1 VALVHRL
8 PPRVDSIGKCN
19 SLADIRNESA
29 WFASAESTRLAP
41 SRVRPGSRIGSM
53 ITHAVVLTTAALC
66 LAALPA
72 QAAPRT
78 VAEIAYYDGADRQQ
92 LLEDGARH
100 EGALMLYA
108 TGTQIQ
114 PLLDRFMQKY
124 PFIKVAMPRASSID
138 VTRKVIEEYGAG
150 LYQVDAYELSSY
162 GLVVERDLGLLQPF
176 ISPELADYAATAI
189 EPARN
194 WVSVRESYL
203 GIGYNTQKIS
213 AQDAPKSYQDLLA
226 PQWKSKMAI
235 SGSLST
241 SANWVGAMV
250 ISLGADY
257 VKKLGQQDIRIYELT
272 GRALANLTIAGEV
285 PLSPTIYNSHVEA
298 SRAQGAPIAWNVPG
312 PVPVTDTSTA
322 LAFKAPHPNAA
333 MLLIDFLM
341 SKEGQTMYR
350 DLGYVPSRNGMA
362 APDFPVLQKI
372 YLTNRPNYVQEFE
385 QWTALVRE
393 TIFKGGR
400 RN

>member
-1 VALVHRL
+1 MNLPGSQVLV
-8 PPRVDSIGKCN
+8 SIGSSQDECGRAAGSDSMVSRAAFWS
-19 SLADIRNESA
+19 SLA
-29 WFASAESTRLAP
+29 
-41 SRVRPGSRIGSM
+41 
-53 ITHAVVLTTAALC
+53 LC
-66 LAALPA
+66 VAALPA
-72 QAAPRT
+72 LAAPKT
-78 VAEIAYYDGADRQQ
+78 VSEIANYAGADRQQ

-114 PLLDRFMQKY
+114 PLLDRFMKKY

-150 LYQVDAYELSSY
+150 FYQVDAYELSSY
-162 GLVVERDLGLLQPF
+162 GLVVPREQGLLQPF
-176 ISPELADYAATAI
+176 TSPELADYEATTI
-189 EPARN
+189 EPAHN

-203 GIGYNTQKIS
+203 GIGYNTQKIR
-213 AQDAPKSYQDLLA
+213 AEDAPKSYQDLLA

-241 SANWVGAMV
+241 SANWVGGMV
-250 ISLGADY
+250 ISLGVDY
-257 VKKLGQQDIRIYELT
+257 VKKLGQQDIRVYELS
-272 GRALANLTIAGEV
+272 GRALANLTISGEV

-312 PVPVTDTSTA
+312 PVAVTDTSTA
-322 LAFKAPHPNAA
+322 LALKAPHPHAA
-333 MLLIDFLM
+333 MLLIDFLL
-341 SKEGQTMYR
+341 SKEGQAIYR
-350 DLGYVPSRNGMA
+350 DLGYVPSRNAMA
-362 APDFPVLQKI
+362 PKDFPVLQKL

-385 QWTALVRE
+385 QWAALVQQ

-400 RN
+400 LSHN

>member
-1 VALVHRL
+1 MIFRAALW
-8 PPRVDSIGKCN
+8 C
-19 SLADIRNESA
+19 SLA
-29 WFASAESTRLAP
+29 
-41 SRVRPGSRIGSM
+41 
-53 ITHAVVLTTAALC
+53 LC
-66 LAALPA
+66 AAALPA
-72 QAAPRT
+72 LAAPKT
-78 VAEIAYYDGADRQQ
+78 VSEIANYAGADRQQ
-92 LLEDGARH
+92 VLEDGARR

-124 PFIKVAMPRASSID
+124 PFIKVSMPRASSID

-162 GLVVERDLGLLQPF
+162 GLVVPRAEGLLQPF
-176 ISPELADYAATAI
+176 SSPELADYDQSTI
-189 EPARN
+189 EPAHN

-213 AQDAPKSYQDLLA
+213 AQDAPKSYQDLLD
-226 PQWKSKMAI
+226 PRWKGKMAI

-257 VKKLGQQDIRIYELT
+257 VRKLGQQDIRIYELT
-272 GRALANLTIAGEV
+272 GRALANLTISGEV

-298 SRAQGAPIAWNVPG
+298 SRALGAPIAWNVPG

-322 LAFKAPHPNAA
+322 LALKAPHPHAA

-341 SKEGQTMYR
+341 SKEGQAIYR

-362 APDFPVLQKI
+362 PKELPALQKL

-385 QWTALVRE
+385 GWAALVRE
-393 TIFKGGR
+393 TIFKGGKVSH
-400 RN
+400 N

>member
-1 VALVHRL
+1 MIFRAALW
-8 PPRVDSIGKCN
+8 S
-19 SLADIRNESA
+19 SLALCV
-29 WFASAESTRLAP
+29 TAP
-41 SRVRPGSRIGSM
+41 AP
-53 ITHAVVLTTAALC
+53 
-66 LAALPA
+66 
-72 QAAPRT
+72 AAPRT
-78 VAEIAYYDGADRQQ
+78 VSEIATYAGADRQQ
-92 LLEDGARH
+92 LLEGGGRR

-162 GLVVERDLGLLQPF
+162 GLVVPRELGLLQPF
-176 ISPELADYAATAI
+176 TSPELADYEATAI
-189 EPARN
+189 EPGHN

-226 PQWKSKMAI
+226 PQWKGKMAI

-241 SANWVGAMV
+241 SANWVGGMA
-250 ISLGADY
+250 ISLGVDF

-272 GRALANLTIAGEV
+272 GRALANLTISGEV

-298 SRAQGAPIAWNVPG
+298 SRAQGAPIAWKVPG
-312 PVPVTDTSTA
+312 PVPVTDTPAA
-322 LAFKAPHPNAA
+322 LGLKAPHPHAA

-341 SKEGQTMYR
+341 SKEGQAIYG

-362 APDFPVLQKI
+362 PKDLPPLQKL

-385 QWTALVRE
+385 QWAALVQQ

-400 RN
+400 RSQN

>member
-1 VALVHRL
+1 M
-8 PPRVDSIGKCN
+8 
-19 SLADIRNESA
+19 
-29 WFASAESTRLAP
+29 P
-41 SRVRPGSRIGSM
+41 SRV
-53 ITHAVVLTTAALC
+53 ALWSSLVSP
-66 LAALPA
+66 LALGVGALPA
-72 QAAPRT
+72 HAAPTT
-78 VAEIAYYDGADRQQ
+78 VSEIANYAGADRQQ
-92 LLEDGARH
+92 LLEAGARR

-162 GLVVERDLGLLQPF
+162 GLVVPREQGLLQRF
-176 ISPELADYAATAI
+176 TSPELADYEQTTI
-189 EPARN
+189 EPGHN

-226 PQWKSKMAI
+226 PQWRSRMAI

-241 SANWVGAMV
+241 SGNWVGAMV
-250 ISLGADY
+250 ISLGIDY
-257 VKKLGQQDIRIYELT
+257 VKKLGQQDIRVYELT
-272 GRALANLTIAGEV
+272 GRALANLTISGEV

-322 LAFKAPHPNAA
+322 LAVKAPHPHAA
-333 MLLIDFLM
+333 MLLIDFLL
-341 SKEGQTMYR
+341 SKQGQAIYR
-350 DLGYVPSRNGMA
+350 ELGYVPSRNGMA
-362 APDFPVLQKI
+362 PKDFPVLQKL
-372 YLTNRPNYVQEFE
+372 YLTNRPNYVQELE
-385 QWTALVRE
+385 QWAALSQQ
-393 TIFKGGR
+393 TILKGGR
-400 RN
+400 LSHD

>member
-1 VALVHRL
+1 MIAVATLF
-8 PPRVDSIGKCN
+8 S
-19 SLADIRNESA
+19 SLLS
-29 WFASAESTRLAP
+29 
-41 SRVRPGSRIGSM
+41 V
-53 ITHAVVLTTAALC
+53 
-66 LAALPA
+66 LAAAPPA
-72 QAAPRT
+72 QAAPTT
-78 VAEIAYYDGADRQQ
+78 VAEIANYAGADRQK
-92 LLEDGARH
+92 LLEDGARR
-100 EGALMLYA
+100 EGTLMLYA

-124 PFIKVAMPRASSID
+124 PFVKVTMPRASSAD

-162 GLVVERDLGLLQPF
+162 GLVVLRDLGLLQPF
-176 ISPELADYAATAI
+176 SSPEMADYEKSTI
-189 EPARN
+189 EPGRN

-203 GIGYNTQKIS
+203 GIGYNTDKIS
-213 AQDAPKSYQDLLA
+213 AAEAPKSYQDLLD
-226 PQWKSKMAI
+226 PKWKGKMAI

-241 SANWVGAMV
+241 SANWVGGMV
-250 ISLGADY
+250 IALGVDY
-257 VKKLGQQDIRIYELT
+257 VKKLGQQNIRIYELT
-272 GRALANLTIAGEV
+272 GRALANLMIAGEV

-312 PVPVTDTSTA
+312 PVAVTDTSVA
-322 LAFKAPHPNAA
+322 LAPKAQHPYAA

-341 SKEGQTMYR
+341 SKEGQALYR
-350 DLGYVPSRNGMA
+350 DLGYVPSRNGMT
-362 APDFPVLQKI
+362 PTDFPKLQKL

-385 QWTALVRE
+385 QWAMLVQQ

>member
-1 VALVHRL
+1 MIAAATLFSALVSL
-8 PPRVDSIGKCN
+8 LASIP
-19 SLADIRNESA
+19 A
-29 WFASAESTRLAP
+29 T
-41 SRVRPGSRIGSM
+41 
-53 ITHAVVLTTAALC
+53 
-66 LAALPA
+66 PA
-72 QAAPRT
+72 QAAPAT
-78 VAEIAYYDGADRQQ
+78 VAEIANYAGADRQK
-92 LLEDGARH
+92 LLEDGARR
-100 EGALMLYA
+100 EGTMMLYA

-124 PFIKVAMPRASSID
+124 PFIKVAMPRASSAD

-162 GLVVERDLGLLQPF
+162 GLVVLRDQGLLQPF
-176 ISPELADYAATAI
+176 ASPEIADYEKNTI
-189 EPARN
+189 EPSRN

-203 GIGYNTQKIS
+203 GIGYNIDKIS
-213 AQDAPKSYQDLLA
+213 AAEAPKSYQDLLD
-226 PQWKSKMAI
+226 PKWKGKMAI

-241 SANWVGAMV
+241 SANWVGTMV
-250 ISLGADY
+250 IALGTDY
-257 VKKLGQQDIRIYELT
+257 VRKLGQQNIRIYELT
-272 GRALANLTIAGEV
+272 GRALANLMIAGEV

-312 PVPVTDTSTA
+312 PVAVTDTSVA
-322 LAFKAPHPNAA
+322 LAPKAQHPHAA

-341 SKEGQTMYR
+341 SKEGQALYR

-362 APDFPVLQKI
+362 PADFPVLQKL

-385 QWTALVRE
+385 QWATLVQQ